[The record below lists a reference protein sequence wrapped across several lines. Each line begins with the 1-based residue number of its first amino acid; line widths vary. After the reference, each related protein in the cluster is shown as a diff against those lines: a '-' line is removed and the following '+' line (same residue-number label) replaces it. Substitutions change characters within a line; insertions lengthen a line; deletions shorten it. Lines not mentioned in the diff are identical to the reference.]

1 MAASVASG
9 SRHDRIKKS
18 VRRGK
23 LSPAKDSGVRRRP
36 KLLARLAAS
45 LTLQIRMF
53 MHRVLR
59 DVDAIC
65 MRRASHSMAWPGVGS
80 WRPVVTKAEQE
91 VGSGGNSLG

>member
-1 MAASVASG
+1 MIG
-9 SRHDRIKKS
+9 SRRVLAEASS
-18 VRRGK
+18 VLRKIRGCGDGK
-23 LSPAKDSGVRRRP
+23 

-91 VGSGGNSLG
+91 VGSGGSSLG

>member
-1 MAASVASG
+1 MIG
-9 SRHDRIKKS
+9 SRRVLAEASS
-18 VRRGK
+18 VLRKIRGCGDGK
-23 LSPAKDSGVRRRP
+23 

>member
-1 MAASVASG
+1 MIG
-9 SRHDRIKKS
+9 SRRVLAEASS
-18 VRRGK
+18 VLRKIRGCGDGK
-23 LSPAKDSGVRRRP
+23 

-80 WRPVVTKAEQE
+80 WRPVVTRQNKKSAAAATVLVEKLKCGE
-91 VGSGGNSLG
+91 GI